1 MCIFSGIGTAL
12 KVLFTPLENLELTKH
27 EIVALFNAFGRHST
41 SISEL
46 EEFRE
51 AEILTDPVVV
61 NF

>member
-1 MCIFSGIGTAL
+1 M